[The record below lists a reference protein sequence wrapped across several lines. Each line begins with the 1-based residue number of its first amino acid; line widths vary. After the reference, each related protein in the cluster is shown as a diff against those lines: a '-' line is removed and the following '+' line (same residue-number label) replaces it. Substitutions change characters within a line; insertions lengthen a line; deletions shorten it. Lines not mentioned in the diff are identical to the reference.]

1 VGFLFQVTLGK
12 IPTTPIQDLILRPC
26 PQEFLGLFCSPQK
39 VHQKVLLSNLG
50 VTVLVRH
57 LVDLVKQVTI
67 VCPQGRKE
75 FSIVFSI
82 FVPYHSKK
90 KKTVKKCLQMLPLF
104 S

>member
-1 VGFLFQVTLGK
+1 
-12 IPTTPIQDLILRPC
+12 
-26 PQEFLGLFCSPQK
+26 
-39 VHQKVLLSNLG
+39 VLLSNLG

-90 KKTVKKCLQMLPLF
+90 KKNSKKMPSDAPSLF
-104 S
+104 IENVYVSQDI